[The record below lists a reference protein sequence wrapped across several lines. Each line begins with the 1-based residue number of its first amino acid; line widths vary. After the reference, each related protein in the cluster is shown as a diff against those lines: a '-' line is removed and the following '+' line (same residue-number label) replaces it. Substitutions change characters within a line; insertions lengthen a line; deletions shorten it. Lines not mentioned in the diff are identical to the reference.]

1 MDGLL
6 AMFMDRLAYN
16 IANYTGEYIMLG
28 LFLAIYGSFNLYFN
42 YQFKKRLLKRI
53 EANEDKIDRLLE
65 ILEEKDKDA
74 LNTIKEDYDKKTK
87 KIDELLDKYLNQ
99 K

>member
-1 MDGLL
+1 MDGVL
-6 AMFMDRLAYN
+6 AIFIDRLAYN
-16 IANYTGEYIMLG
+16 IANYTGEYIMFG
-28 LFLAIYGSFNLYFN
+28 LFLAIYSSFNLYFN

-65 ILEEKDKDA
+65 ILEEKNKEA
-74 LNTIKEDYDKKTK
+74 FKAIKEDYNKKTK

>member
-1 MDGLL
+1 MDGVL

-16 IANYTGEYIMLG
+16 IANYTGEYIMIG
-28 LFLAIYGSFNLYFN
+28 LFLGIYGSFNLYFN

-65 ILEEKDKDA
+65 ILEKKDKETFNA
-74 LNTIKEDYDKKTK
+74 IKEDYNK
-87 KIDELLDKYLNQ
+87 LLEKYLNQ